1 MTDED
6 PERFRSRRVEVLSD
20 TVFGV
25 AMTFMAYRLP
35 VPRLGDPAPSWA
47 GMGGLFGSHLPSLT
61 LSLWVAASF
70 WISHHRR
77 LAMHQ
82 ALSVWETVL
91 NLGFLAIAILLPVT
105 TDLFGTFGTQGDTVA
120 IYAAH
125 LLLLGSLDLLLWV
138 LAVRRTRK
146 DERDW
151 SRISSA
157 VAGCLVFVGVLGLA
171 QWRPEVAR
179 PLLFVAFLAPVAR
192 RLTALRGA

>member
-1 MTDED
+1 
-6 PERFRSRRVEVLSD
+6 
-20 TVFGV
+20 
-25 AMTFMAYRLP
+25 
-35 VPRLGDPAPSWA
+35 
-47 GMGGLFGSHLPSLT
+47 
-61 LSLWVAASF
+61 
-70 WISHHRR
+70 
-77 LAMHQ
+77 MHQ